1 MIINKLYEYPVLE
14 QINGNDGKRHYIC
27 PNTGAYLP
35 SVTTVLDETADKTFL
50 IEWAKRVGET
60 KAEQIRNEAAGL
72 GTLLHEHMENHI
84 QNIPRPKGSNL
95 VRQMAERMAD
105 TIIQRGLPGLQ
116 EIWGIESRLYYPGL
130 YAGTTDL
137 VGIYEGVP
145 AIMDYK
151 NTKKMKK
158 RDMLENYFDQ
168 TVAYALAHN
177 AMFDTNIRKGVIFM
191 VARDLQYET
200 FILEGSEF
208 DKHEVL
214 FLKRLEKYMEKNSL

>member
-1 MIINKLYEYPVLE
+1 MIIKKIYEYPTLE
-14 QINGNDGKRHYIC
+14 QINGNDGKRHYVC
-27 PNTGAYLP
+27 PKTGSYLP

-60 KAEQIRNEAAGL
+60 KAEQIRTEAAGL
-72 GTLLHEHMENHI
+72 GTLLHEHMECHI
-84 QNIPRPKGSNL
+84 QSIPRPKGTNL
-95 VRQMAERMAD
+95 VRKMAENMAD
-105 TIIQRGLPGLQ
+105 VIIQRGLPGLQ

-137 VGIYEGVP
+137 VGIYDGCP

-151 NTKKMKK
+151 NTKKMKR

-177 AMFDTNIRKGVIFM
+177 ALFDTNIRKGVIFM

-214 FLKRLEKYMEKNSL
+214 FLKRLEKYMENNSL

>member
-1 MIINKLYEYPVLE
+1 MNITKLYEYPILE

-27 PNTGAYLP
+27 PVTGAYLP

-50 IEWAKRVGET
+50 IEWAKRVGEE

-72 GTLLHEHMENHI
+72 GTLLHEHMECHI
-84 QNIPRPKGSNL
+84 QDIPRPRGSNL
-95 VRQMAERMAD
+95 VRKMAENMAD
-105 TIIQRGLPGLQ
+105 VIIERGLPDLQ

-137 VGIYEGVP
+137 VGVYNGKE

-158 RDMLENYFDQ
+158 RDMLGNYFDQ

-177 AMFDTNIRKGVIFM
+177 ALFGTNIRKGVIFM
-191 VARDLQYET
+191 VARDLKYET
-200 FILEGSEF
+200 FILEGAEF

-214 FLKRLEKYMEKNSL
+214 FLKRLEQYMNKHSS